1 MTIFKRLLA
10 FVLVFC
16 VTAATVAVAAYA
28 ANLKAD
34 DPVDPDMIME
44 DASRSYRNNAGNSAL
59 GENRR
64 SNEAPVVS
72 GAAAYS
78 PRLSAPSYSNAYYYS
93 DKNVFY
99 KYGWGMPNCTCYA
112 WGRAYEILGKE
123 PNLSVYSAYLWYD
136 YNKQN
141 GYYAYGQT
149 PKLGA
154 VACWVYTSGTS
165 GHVAVVEKIENGT
178 ITFSNSAWG
187 GEEFYTSTA
196 PVSDPSN
203 GRSGWI
209 FQGYI
214 YIGEYENN
222 TTQETQTQSAQGD
235 VYRITSDTGVNFR
248 SGPGTSYSTIG
259 AIAYGVDLVVTKT
272 ERAEGYTWGYTNYN
286 GMNGWFVTDF
296 SKLIYK
302 KTSPSTGQADK
313 PRQRYLM
320 GDTDGDGYLSVIDA
334 THIQKV
340 LAKYYTPTEYVYT
353 VGDYDGDSVLS
364 VLDAVSIQK
373 TLAGV

>member
-1 MTIFKRLLA
+1 MRMIKRLLA
-10 FVLVFC
+10 FLLVFC
-16 VTAATVAVAAYA
+16 VAAVAVAAAAYA
-28 ANLKAD
+28 ANPSAD
-34 DPVDPDMIME
+34 DPVDPDTVME
-44 DASRSYRNNAGNSAL
+44 DASKSYRTKPYGDTSAVRE
-59 GENRR
+59 G
-64 SNEAPVVS
+64 NEAPVVS
-72 GAAAYS
+72 GAASFS

-141 GYYAYGQT
+141 GYYSYGQT

-203 GRSGWI
+203 GRSSWI

-214 YIGEYENN
+214 YIGEYESPLEQK
-222 TTQETQTQSAQGD
+222 QETVSGD
-235 VYRITSDTGVNFR
+235 VYRITSEDGVNFR
-248 SGPGTSYSTIG
+248 RGAGTSNSVIC
-259 AIAYGVDLVVTKT
+259 AIPYGVDLVVTKT
-272 ERAEGYTWGYTNYN
+272 ERAEGYTWGYTTYN
-286 GMNGWFVTDF
+286 GYNGWFVTDF
-296 SKLIYK
+296 AKLIYK
-302 KTSPSTGQADK
+302 KTTPAVRQAEK
-313 PRQRYLM
+313 PQQRYLI
-320 GDTDGDGYLSVIDA
+320 GDADGDGKLSVIDA
-334 THIQKV
+334 SQIQKV
-340 LAKYYTPTEYVYT
+340 LAKIYTPTEYICT

-364 VLDAVSIQK
+364 VIDAVMIQK
-373 TLAGV
+373 DLAGK